1 LTLLG
6 NPLAYRFAGHSF
18 GAFTMGQANPD
29 FYPLILE
36 SLPTAVFAVDR
47 DGKIIFWNE
56 GAEKITGHLRQDIL
70 GRSCSGEFLEH
81 ADANNNPLL
90 GEAIPLIKTMREGR
104 ANSGRFS
111 LRAQNGTLS
120 P

>member
-56 GAEKITGHLRQDIL
+56 GAEKSPDTFDRT
-70 GRSCSGEFLEH
+70 FW
-81 ADANNNPLL
+81 
-90 GEAIPLIKTMREGR
+90 GEAVA
-104 ANSGRFS
+104 ANSWNTPMPITIRCWEK
-111 LRAQNGTLS
+111 LS
-120 P
+120 R